1 MNIRNG
7 FLLFFCGLSLSFGAA
22 PQVFSINPHLFS
34 KSDEPLE
41 IAACAD
47 NQPNQVLLQW
57 ASSLE
62 QGTEEMTWE
71 PNGEC
76 WKACLSAKQTRGE
89 EIRYQILAHYDGNTL
104 VQSPEY
110 IVSLYSETI
119 PLVPK
124 AMAVQAKILVQH
136 KWNENPDAFSL
147 LESPD
152 GTVIGPAAIVCR
164 KNQVHVL
171 DTAKGRILTYDLHG
185 RRQKQILLP
194 TSSASDLVIDP
205 NDNSF
210 LVISQA
216 EDRVHRLRPGRPI
229 RTQPLHVRRQLAYPA
244 QFRYDPSSETLMAK
258 DGARQNRWAGVLRR
272 NQNIFRQSGDIS
284 PTQSD
289 VLAETAEGGILVK
302 SPRYKSIYSVS
313 FEQPVRCIEE
323 TLEDKNGVIWLLFT
337 LEGDYRIR
345 RLCRIDLEKQ
355 TAQTAQIDVWF
366 SFEAARRM
374 DLTDQGVVL
383 LAGDNQEGRIIL
395 FEYQGEL
402 P

>member
-1 MNIRNG
+1 MRNS
-7 FLLFFCGLSLSFGAA
+7 LLFFCGLSLSFGAA
-22 PQVFSINPHLFS
+22 PQVFSIDPHLFS
-34 KSDEPLE
+34 KSNEPLE

-47 NQPNQVLLQW
+47 NQPNQLLLQW
-57 ASSLE
+57 SSSLE
-62 QGTEEMTWE
+62 QSTEEMGWE
-71 PNGEC
+71 RDGEC
-76 WKACLSAKQTRGE
+76 WKACLSAKQVRGE
-89 EIRYQILAHYDGNTL
+89 EIRYQILAYYAGNTL
-104 VQSPEY
+104 VRSPEY

-124 AMAVQAKILVQH
+124 AMAVQVKILARH

-147 LESPD
+147 LEGPD

-171 DTAKGRILTYDLHG
+171 DTVKSRILTYDLQG

-210 LVISQA
+210 LVISQS
-216 EDRVHRLRPGRPI
+216 EDQVLRLRPGRPI
-229 RTQPLHVRRQLAYPA
+229 RTQPLNVRRQLAYPA

-272 NQNIFRQSGDIS
+272 NQNIFRQPGDIS
-284 PTQSD
+284 PTLSD
-289 VLAETAEGGILVK
+289 VLVETAEGGILVK
-302 SPRYKSIYSVS
+302 SPRHKSIYSVS

-337 LEGDYRIR
+337 LEGDYRTR
-345 RLCRIDLEKQ
+345 RLCRIDPEKQ
-355 TAQTAQIDVWF
+355 IAQTAMIDVWF

-395 FEYQGEL
+395 IEYQGEL